1 MSWVAP
7 NNGDSAI
14 TRYEY
19 VKKSGTDSF
28 ETIWTTIPNSASL
41 NSYTVTGLIST
52 TSYKF
57 KVRAVNSSGN
67 GAESPESDS
76 VVPGSASLSGSAV
89 EATTATLTIANH
101 AGSWYHKKT
110 APTPAG
116 SCSTVVAAGT
126 MTVSLT
132 GLSEGTS
139 YTYKAYSDG
148 SCNTELTSEATDA
161 EFLTKPAQVSDLGVT
176 ALNSSLEVNWIAV
189 TSATGYKVQWKSGS
203 EEYNTDDRQTTVS
216 SGTSTTI
223 TGLVNG
229 TDYTI
234 RVIATNG
241 TGDGAASVEVSG
253 RPAPLITLSGSAIE
267 TTTATLSIANHVGS
281 WYYKKTAPAT
291 PAGSCSTIV
300 TAGTTT
306 VSLTGLIAGTRYTYR
321 AYSDSSCNTDMTT
334 GATNADFLTKPAQV
348 SGVSVTSGNTA
359 LDVSWTAAA
368 GTVTGYKV
376 QWKASNE
383 NYTGARQKTVSSGTT
398 TTITGLTNATAYT
411 VRVRAYNATGDGA
424 TSTEATGTPSAPA
437 AVSLSGSGVEA
448 TTATLTIANYSGAWY
463 YKYTVPS
470 GDTSCTKIDSG
481 TTTASL
487 TGLDEGTS
495 YTYKAYSD
503 SNCASELDSAD
514 LLTKPGKVAGVS
526 ATVGNASLDVS
537 WTVATGARSYKIQ
550 WKSGTQEW
558 DATNRQAT
566 STTASK
572 TLTTLVNGTAYTI
585 RVAAV
590 NATGDGTWSDEAT
603 GTPAAPDLW
612 VENIGY
618 HTANL
623 WLRNWTGGRWS
634 YKVVGQRAARCYKPS
649 ASTYAVLD
657 GLAPDTD
664 YTITA
669 HSGLDCVSANLLDT
683 ETFTTRASDWKYP
696 VLSVSNVGNT
706 GATLTMANHT
716 GAWWYAETADYT
728 TCTKVDTGTSS
739 VTLSG
744 LSPNKYYHYVA
755 FSGAGCINSATPLD
769 WFTLPADFTT
779 TGTTTVTVTDQT
791 ATSVQ
796 LSVSGVTSAKWSTN
810 HLVTGDPYYRYS
822 QCQTYDQ
829 STSSATV
836 TGLTAGT
843 AYTFYMYSGDSCI
856 FLNNR
861 IAAQAHTV
869 QLSVGSVGAT
879 TATLQLNHYD
889 GNWWHQEEVGSAA
902 GPAGAGKISSGAACT
917 PAGTGS
923 TANLSNLTPGTQY
936 TYTAYNGPGCN
947 NDAHLAQASFTTQFA
962 TAPDPVAAV
971 TVDHQGSSLAVSWDA
986 PARATHYHVTYS
998 GDSGTSWQL
1007 AVLEHSGTSLAI
1019 TGVDSSKTYIV
1030 GVRAKNAGGYSDW
1043 VNSAPAAPPALSVAD
1058 ATAAEPN
1065 AGQSANLDFVVT
1077 LNRAATGAVSVDYA
1091 TSAGTATAGADYT
1104 TASGTL
1110 TFQPGETSKTVSVA
1124 VLNDSHDD
1132 GGETLT
1138 LTLSNATGAVID
1150 DGEATGTITNADPIP
1165 QAWISRFG
1173 RTVAD
1178 QVLDAVDTRMGREPT
1193 PGLAVTVA
1201 GERLDWWADGDGSD
1215 EEQPVAQQAVE
1226 QLAQWLVVGNGDNG
1240 DLAVRTVDGRALL
1253 SDSSFDLSSRRAGGA
1268 LLSFWGRGAVTSF
1281 QGQQGELSLDGEVTT
1296 WMVGTDWSW
1305 GQPPDS
1311 EVSRTTAGLLL
1322 SRSTAAGSYDGA
1334 DSGTA
1339 NGSSGDVATT
1349 LTGVFPW
1356 GRHRLNDRL
1365 EAWGT
1370 AGYGQGELQ
1379 VTPKQP
1385 TGEDDAT
1392 TLTANLNLWLAA
1404 GGLRGTL
1411 LDGGSDGLTL
1421 TGTTDAMV
1429 VGTSSG
1435 SGSGADGGTL
1445 DAAQATVTRLRLGLE
1460 AQRPF
1465 HLGNPASDSAATLTP
1480 SLEMGL
1486 RHDSGDAE
1494 TGFGLDLGGG
1504 ILLSHPRWGLEAELR
1519 GRGLLSHAADGFRD
1533 QGFSAS
1539 LSWQQHPDSA
1549 LGAALSL
1556 TQTMGGSPSGGA
1568 DALLSTVTL
1577 EGLANNNSD
1586 DNLSQRMELQ
1596 LSYGFLA
1603 FGDRF
1608 TLSPELGLGLYDSG
1622 RDYRIGW
1629 NLTRPADGEQFAFS
1643 FDVTRRES
1651 TNNNGIAPEHGVKLE
1666 WNTQF

>member
-1 MSWVAP
+1 MEQQLPSRGPRWRLALLAFLPLSFGLAGPLWAAGNVSNLNLSAEQGYSVSETFPSAQGFTTGNHSAGYTLKSVTLKLKRERSGASPTFTQASLYSASSENPGTLQATLSTLNIPDANAMADYVFSCAGSGCELDSGTTYFIVVGSARNVYWGQNTSGSEINTPSDAGWSIADVAK
-7 NNGDSAI
+7 
-14 TRYEY
+14 Y
-19 VKKSGTDSF
+19 KSGSNWPN
-28 ETIWTTIPNSASL
+28 ESPAVAKLMKVSWTMPTLTASL
-41 NSYTVTGLIST
+41 IEST
-52 TSYKF
+52 S
-57 KVRAVNSSGN
+57 
-67 GAESPESDS
+67 
-76 VVPGSASLSGSAV
+76 
-89 EATTATLTIANH
+89 ATLGIANYTGNWH
-101 AGSWYHKKT
+101 YKQT
-110 APTPAG
+110 APTAG
-116 SCSTVVAAGT
+116 QCSAA
-126 MTVSLT
+126 VSTATASVSNLT
-132 GLSEGTS
+132 SGTS
-139 YTYKAYSDG
+139 HTFKAYSD
-148 SCNTELTSEATDA
+148 SACATEITSAATDA
-161 EFLTKPAQVSDLGVT
+161 EFLTKP
-176 ALNSSLEVNWIAV
+176 
-189 TSATGYKVQWKSGS
+189 
-203 EEYNTDDRQTTVS
+203 
-216 SGTSTTI
+216 
-223 TGLVNG
+223 
-229 TDYTI
+229 
-234 RVIATNG
+234 
-241 TGDGAASVEVSG
+241 
-253 RPAPLITLSGSAIE
+253 
-267 TTTATLSIANHVGS
+267 
-281 WYYKKTAPAT
+281 
-291 PAGSCSTIV
+291 
-300 TAGTTT
+300 
-306 VSLTGLIAGTRYTYR
+306 
-321 AYSDSSCNTDMTT
+321 
-334 GATNADFLTKPAQV
+334 
-348 SGVSVTSGNTA
+348 
-359 LDVSWTAAA
+359 
-368 GTVTGYKV
+368 
-376 QWKASNE
+376 
-383 NYTGARQKTVSSGTT
+383 
-398 TTITGLTNATAYT
+398 
-411 VRVRAYNATGDGA
+411 
-424 TSTEATGTPSAPA
+424 
-437 AVSLSGSGVEA
+437 
-448 TTATLTIANYSGAWY
+448 
-463 YKYTVPS
+463 
-470 GDTSCTKIDSG
+470 
-481 TTTASL
+481 
-487 TGLDEGTS
+487 
-495 YTYKAYSD
+495 
-503 SNCASELDSAD
+503 
-514 LLTKPGKVAGVS
+514 GKVAGLS
-526 ATVGNASLDVS
+526 TTPINASLNLI
-537 WTVATGARSYKIQ
+537 WTAVTGAASYKIQ
-550 WKSGTQEW
+550 WKSGTQDY
-558 DATNRQAT
+558 DAANRQIT
-566 STTASK
+566 STTASR
-572 TLTTLVNGTAYTI
+572 TLSSLVNGTAYTL

-590 NATGDGTWSDEAT
+590 NASGDGIWSDDAT
-603 GTPAAPDLW
+603 GTPTAPDLW
-612 VENIGY
+612 VENITPNGAFIKIQY
-618 HTANL
+618 LAE
-623 WLRNWTGGRWS
+623 REAWS
-634 YKVVGQRAARCYKPS
+634 YKLGTAGGSAHCYSMSRPRRGHL
-649 ASTYAVLD
+649 TGTTL
-657 GLAPDTD
+657 
-664 YTITA
+664 
-669 HSGLDCVSANLLDT
+669 SGRSANTQHTVSVYRESNCSAGNLQDS
-683 ETFTTRASDWKYP
+683 ETFTTLAANAQLP
-696 VLSVSNVGNT
+696 TLSVSAIGNNT
-706 GATLTMANHT
+706 ATLNLANHT
-716 GAWWYAETADYT
+716 GDWWYMNELAASS
-728 TCTKVDTGTSS
+728 CTKVDSGTYSATLSSLEANTPYYYTAYSNAGCANSTSAITWWDQVTFNTTGPISATITDYTSS
-739 VTLSG
+739 QVTL
-744 LSPNKYYHYVA
+744 A
-755 FSGAGCINSATPLD
+755 
-769 WFTLPADFTT
+769 
-779 TGTTTVTVTDQT
+779 
-791 ATSVQ
+791 
-796 LSVSGVTSAKWSTN
+796 VSGVGEGKWSYN
-810 HLVTGDPYYRYS
+810 HRNIYTSQVGACRTHDASTTSVVAWGLTSGTPYAFSVYRGADCEWPDRVTVNVRTISLSAGNIGP
-822 QCQTYDQ
+822 
-829 STSSATV
+829 SSATLALNHHEGNWSYQGGEA
-836 TGLTAGT
+836 TGQT
-843 AYTFYMYSGDSCI
+843 
-856 FLNNR
+856 
-861 IAAQAHTV
+861 AAQGAGATAQSAV
-869 QLSVGSVGAT
+869 CSNVGAGQT
-879 TATLQLNHYD
+879 
-889 GNWWHQEEVGSAA
+889 
-902 GPAGAGKISSGAACT
+902 
-917 PAGTGS
+917 S
-923 TANLSNLTPGTQY
+923 TVNGLTPGTQY

-1629 NLTRPADGEQFAFS
+1629 RLTHLAEAGTGAFDLSLDVSRQENTNDGA
-1643 FDVTRRES
+1643 
-1651 TNNNGIAPEHGVKLE
+1651 APEHGIELKLD
-1666 WNTQF
+1666 TRF